1 MKNVKYLVTLITLI
15 VLLVAVVP
23 VGAQLGT
30 TDTSSFTIQNVS
42 GGSATITVDF
52 YNEAGTKFTPTS
64 LGGTITNPFDLANG
78 ASQQIV
84 TSNIPLAQLPSGR
97 YSVVITS
104 TAQVIAQ
111 VGLSGSGA
119 SHFAGAYIGTDAG
132 ATTVYIPSIAY
143 NFSGWYSM
151 ISVQN
156 LGASPADV
164 TVTLK
169 CSGGTT
175 GTLTQLGIPS
185 MSSFTWALKNV
196 IPTGF
201 TASTVCDGSA
211 VVESNQNIFAV
222 NNQNKPASGATNTFE
237 SASSG
242 GNPLYAPN
250 LSNSFFGWNS
260 NLSILKLTAGDTTV
274 TVSYSDGD
282 PVDTCNLTDAVPG
295 CKLYQPTTHTVT
307 GRYAATISA
316 TGGAQLMAIVGSTN
330 GGSSGATSAVAIGT
344 AEVNIA
350 NVAKNYF
357 GWVSA
362 VNCQVIGG
370 GASALHVVYSGF
382 TPNAYDTESLGIG
395 VSKQILVANE
405 AFLPASWQGG
415 ATITANNTSAQ
426 IICTVGNSN
435 PTNLLTQPGDWTI
448 QYNAY
453 NK

>member
-1 MKNVKYLVTLITLI
+1 MKHMKYLATLVTLI
-15 VLLVAVVP
+15 VMLVAVVP

-30 TDTSSFTIQNVS
+30 TDTSSFTVQNVS
-42 GGSATITVDF
+42 GGPADVTVDF

-64 LGGTITNPFDLANG
+64 LGGTIANPFTLADG

-84 TSNIPLAQLPSGR
+84 TANIPIAQLPSGR

-111 VGLSGSGA
+111 VGLSGAGA

-132 ATTVYIPSIAY
+132 ATTVYIPSVAY
-143 NFSGWYSM
+143 NFSGWFSM

-156 LGASPADV
+156 LGSGPADV

-169 CSGGTT
+169 CSGGTE
-175 GTLTQLGIPS
+175 GTLTQTGIPT
-185 MSSFTWALKNV
+185 MASFTWALKNV
-196 IPTGF
+196 VPTGF
-201 TASTVCDGSA
+201 TTSTVCDGSA
-211 VVESNQNIFAV
+211 VVTANQNIFAV
-222 NNQNKPASGATNTFE
+222 NNQNKPGTGATNTFE

-260 NLSILKLTAGDTTV
+260 NLSILKLSAGDTTV
-274 TVSYSDGD
+274 TVKYSDGD
-282 PVDTCNLTDAVPG
+282 PDDTCNLTDAAPG
-295 CKLYQPTTHTVT
+295 CKLYQPSTHVLT

-370 GASALHVVYSGF
+370 GASTLHVVYSGF
-382 TPNAYDTESLGIG
+382 TANAYDTESLAIG
-395 VSKQILVANE
+395 ASKQILVANE

-435 PTNLLTQPGDWTI
+435 PTNILTQPGDWTI
-448 QYNAY
+448 QYNAF